1 VQLCAFA
8 LLALDGDDWRNLS
21 PLSMRKANLARLLDR
36 RPAAQAGLALD
47 PNFTIR
53 RFRSSASSDNSTY
66 LAGRERQVRGHE
78 HGRRTGKLELTDVS
92 FWADT
97 VEKVF

>member
-1 VQLCAFA
+1 
-8 LLALDGDDWRNLS
+8 
-21 PLSMRKANLARLLDR
+21 MRKANLARLLDR
-36 RPAAQAGLALD
+36 RPAARAGLALD

-66 LAGRERQVRGHE
+66 LAGRERHVRGHE

-92 FWADT
+92 FWALNRRDQPR
-97 VEKVF
+97 